1 MRKNWQYGKQ
11 MFRKFCLDC
20 QMSGRKLSCQLP
32 QSGASRAQSQSAA
45 EHDII
50 MTGYSSPAPVYHSTP
65 APRPAASCKIYSK
78 FPDPPSSKLKPQ
90 PRAVL
95 RVLRPPGVRSLLAS
109 AGAHFMLQLPSLYWQ
124 RWSRYPSWSSATL
137 ITSTIVTSSTINTCQ
152 HSPLLHNITVT
163 PHQQRRL
170 GSFLI
175 YCLCLLLSKYNR
187 IRQ

>member
-11 MFRKFCLDC
+11 MFRKFSLDC

-50 MTGYSSPAPVYHSTP
+50 MTGCSSPAPVYHSTP

-109 AGAHFMLQLPSLYWQ
+109 AGVHFMLQLPTLYWAAMVSLSELELCHP
-124 RWSRYPSWSSATL
+124 RPL
-137 ITSTIVTSSTINTCQ
+137 ITSTIVTSSAINTCQ
-152 HSPLLHNITVT
+152 HYSHSSSAEEARILPYLLFMPAPKQI
-163 PHQQRRL
+163 
-170 GSFLI
+170 
-175 YCLCLLLSKYNR
+175 
-187 IRQ
+187 

>member
-1 MRKNWQYGKQ
+1 
-11 MFRKFCLDC
+11 
-20 QMSGRKLSCQLP
+20 
-32 QSGASRAQSQSAA
+32 
-45 EHDII
+45 

-109 AGAHFMLQLPSLYWQ
+109 AGAHFMLQLPTLYWAAMVSLSELELCHP
-124 RWSRYPSWSSATL
+124 RPL

-152 HSPLLHNITVT
+152 HSPLLHNITSVT

-187 IRQ
+187 ITQ